1 MKKLLLILSCA
12 LLLVGCAYS
21 LAEKKNGQNSKLLS
35 SRLHGDTL
43 TIEPMQFSGMAPYPF
58 SFANTLE
65 NFRRVFPFLSEEHFT
80 SYQGTQ
86 EYYIY
91 KNESN
96 QIVVESFDEDRY
108 PVIYADISDE
118 RIKLEHN
125 IHAGLKR
132 EFVLKKLHVP
142 NYRIDIRVL
151 EVECWYERTTYYFQN
166 GLLQRILVQSDNQ
179 SIYNPLP
186 AGYREA
192 GYLRGWKG
200 EKLFAEK
207 GTEFLQPVAFLN
219 ERGDTIIPRGRYE
232 YIGCDSIAP
241 IGLVAE
247 PHQGIVA
254 LNTRGERLFEV
265 MQIDNFQPDV
275 VIDGRFR
282 IIGKN
287 KLVGY
292 ADTLGNVI
300 VQPQF
305 QCALPFKNG
314 RAQVA
319 YHGWKSSEQDEHWM
333 WMSDEWF
340 YIDTLGRRLPDK
352 AEQDKR

>member
-1 MKKLLLILSCA
+1 MKMKKLLLILSCA
-12 LLLVGCAYS
+12 LLQVGCAYS
-21 LAEKKNGQNSKLLS
+21 LSEKKNGQNSKLLS

-58 SFANTLE
+58 SFANTLVD
-65 NFRRVFPFLSEEHFT
+65 FRRVFSFLSEEHFT
-80 SYQGTQ
+80 SYQGNQ
-86 EYYIY
+86 DYYVY
-91 KNESN
+91 KNETN
-96 QIVVESFDEDRY
+96 QIVVESFNEDRY

-118 RIKLEHN
+118 RIILEQN
-125 IHAGLKR
+125 IHVGLKR
-132 EFVLKKLHVP
+132 EFVWKKLHVP
-142 NYRIDIRVL
+142 NYRVDIRVL
-151 EVECWYERTTYYFQN
+151 EVESLYERTTYYFQN

-207 GTEFLQPVAFLN
+207 GAEFLQPIAFLN

-247 PHQGIVA
+247 PHHGIVA
-254 LNTRGERLFEV
+254 LNTRGERLCEV

-319 YHGWKSSEQDEHWM
+319 YHGWKSSEQDEAC
-333 WMSDEWF
+333 S
-340 YIDTLGRRLPDK
+340 K
-352 AEQDKR
+352 AQGMASHVGSKVHACSSLSA

>member
-1 MKKLLLILSCA
+1 MKKLLLILSCT

-21 LAEKKNGQNSKLLS
+21 LTEKKNGHNSKLLS

-43 TIEPMQFSGMAPYPF
+43 TIEPMQFSGRAPYPF
-58 SFANTLE
+58 SFANTLVD
-65 NFRRVFPFLSEEHFT
+65 FRRVFSFLSEEHFT
-80 SYQGTQ
+80 SYQGNQ
-86 EYYIY
+86 DYYVY
-91 KNESN
+91 KNEMN
-96 QIVVESFDEDRY
+96 QIVVESFYEDRY

-118 RIKLEHN
+118 RIILEQN
-125 IHAGLKR
+125 IHVGLKR

-142 NYRIDIRVL
+142 NYRVDIRVL
-151 EVECWYERTTYYFQN
+151 EVESLYERTTYYFQN

-186 AGYREA
+186 LGYREA

-207 GTEFLQPVAFLN
+207 GAEFLQPIAFLN

-232 YIGCDSIAP
+232 YIGCDSIGP
-241 IGLVAE
+241 IGIVAE
-247 PHQGIVA
+247 PHHGIVA

-282 IIGKN
+282 ITGKD

-300 VQPQF
+300 IQPQF

-340 YIDTLGRRLPDK
+340 YIDTLGRRLPDV